1 VSEREKEIT
10 AKPAVYGF
18 GLGVSVTFIPHS
30 IRRRHHHQFIMFYFS
45 FDENYVLNSFI
56 RSSSI
61 NDK

>member
-30 IRRRHHHQFIMFYFS
+30 IRRRHHHHHHQFIMFSFS
-45 FDENYVLNSFI
+45 FDENYALN
-56 RSSSI
+56 
-61 NDK
+61 

>member
-1 VSEREKEIT
+1 VSEREKERT

-18 GLGVSVTFIPHS
+18 GLGVTFIPHS

-45 FDENYVLNSFI
+45 FDENYLLNSFI
-56 RSSSI
+56 RISSI